1 MLSRA
6 NRTEFRNKKSLR
18 KIYEISLATK
28 NYSSNNNNNFHTALP
43 LETMTRFS
51 LLHLTPSK
59 DVNLHFFLAL
69 RFVWKG
75 SLLRKPK
82 LAGSMLN
89 FEANLRSTL
98 WRSDFHF
105 KQTLW
110 IIFKFIVIPM
120 RSLIIFSLLRSFIFS
135 VLPPRVKQRW
145 KCSKRLG
152 VCAILG
158 MCFTINF
165 LYTHLHSYFHLYCV
179 TSRINQVF
187 FE

>member
-18 KIYEISLATK
+18 KIYQISLATK

-69 RFVWKG
+69 RFVGKR

-89 FEANLRSTL
+89 IKANLRSTR
-98 WRSDFHF
+98 WWSDIHF
-105 KQTLW
+105 KQTIW

-120 RSLIIFSLLRSFIFS
+120 RSLIIFFPSFIHIFNLLPVS
-135 VLPPRVKQRW
+135 KTKVKMYETSLCLCDSRHVLHHK
-145 KCSKRLG
+145 LF
-152 VCAILG
+152 I
-158 MCFTINF
+158 
-165 LYTHLHSYFHLYCV
+165 YTFA
-179 TSRINQVF
+179 
-187 FE
+187 